1 MWTRA
6 RLYIMAVLW
15 AACFWCCPC
24 VGSCSAG
31 AGPTYT
37 ITAEELEILEQHLS
51 ALETNNKTLSAILSE
66 SGEELTAALNAL
78 TKSNEELKTLRNE
91 LKACKAEAESARASL
106 AIANDELQKAS
117 ESFKQS
123 EAAHKRRENQLERQR
138 LLWQIITV
146 IVGGVAVSR

>member
-1 MWTRA
+1 MWTKV
-6 RLYIMAVLW
+6 RLYIMAVLS
-15 AACFWCCPC
+15 AVCFWCWPC
-24 VGSCSAG
+24 VGSCAEV

-37 ITAEELEILEQHLS
+37 ITAEELATLEAHLS

-78 TKSNEELKTLRNE
+78 TQSQTELMK
-91 LKACKAEAESARASL
+91 LKAELTQCKAEAESARNSL

-117 ESFKQS
+117 ESFKAS
-123 EAAHKRRENQLERQR
+123 EAAHRRRENQLERQR

-146 IVGGVAVSR
+146 IVGGVAVAK

>member
-1 MWTRA
+1 MWTKA
-6 RLYIMAVLW
+6 RLYITVLLS
-15 AACFWCCPC
+15 AAFCLCWPC
-24 VGSCSAG
+24 VGSCAEG

-37 ITAEELEILEQHLS
+37 ITAAELETLEQHLN

-78 TKSNEELKTLRNE
+78 TQSQTELTKLKAE

-106 AIANDELQKAS
+106 AIANRDLQIAS

-123 EAAHKRRENQLERQR
+123 EAAHRRRENQLERQR

-146 IVGGVAVSR
+146 IIGGVAVAR